1 MEYEDKLSTLPSHMG
16 GAMKR
21 YIEHGIPPGS
31 FLSAVLSN
39 DLKETFARADDENG
53 RAVRDYVVFLYS
65 FAPSGCWGSP
75 DKFTAWQQQGGL
87 HGSSEQEAV

>member
-1 MEYEDKLSTLPSHMG
+1 MTDYLDKLSTLPSHMG

-21 YIEHGIPPGS
+21 YIERGIPPGS

-65 FAPSGCWGSP
+65 YAPSGCWGSP
-75 DKFTAWQQQGGL
+75 DKFQGWINDGGL
-87 HGSSEQEAV
+87 AGREVAA